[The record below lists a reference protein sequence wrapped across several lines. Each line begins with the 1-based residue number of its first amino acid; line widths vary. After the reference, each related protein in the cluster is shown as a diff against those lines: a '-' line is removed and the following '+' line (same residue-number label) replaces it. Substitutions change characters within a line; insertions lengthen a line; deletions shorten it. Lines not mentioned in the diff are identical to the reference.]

1 MKHKCILQYTK
12 KKQTKYLCVMS
23 INVKLHYNFLNDL
36 PVIQLIKNYRKIRTI
51 EEQTF
56 GL

>member
-1 MKHKCILQYTK
+1 
-12 KKQTKYLCVMS
+12 MS